1 MGYICLTRTIGNEM
15 STGLRLTGMETMGAE
30 SFARLDSDYYKFG
43 RSSEQLNT
51 FWRTFAELCLEA
63 KPSSLHQKEALTQF
77 LKGEIVARP
86 PPPVAAELPPP
97 EAAQLPPAAGQ
108 ALPLPVDPPRP
119 PMATVAAEL
128 PPPEATAKVPQPQK
142 HTAAKSV
149 CAPKVDAR
157 LLQPGVC
164 DDDIE

>member
-1 MGYICLTRTIGNEM
+1 M

-30 SFARLDSDYYKFG
+30 SFARLASDYYNFG
-43 RSSEQLNT
+43 RSNEQLNT

-128 PPPEATAKVPQPQK
+128 PPPAATVAAELPPPEATAKVPQPKK